1 MDHGRET
8 NHHFRELIKGAPPQV
23 TSEIGEALL
32 DLDAERRGE
41 KDDACTKLR
50 SVWLMLARHL
60 VRELALDL
68 NPEQQLFLLS
78 GALADHVVVKN
89 AAGERITVELVPEDW
104 YSRLLDSLDA
114 TVPEYIISPLRRMKA
129 MAGGEITPLDLD
141 KPVRYRE
148 PGKRKAKQGDQEDSA
163 RQLHSALLKL
173 DQAQQLQG
181 VALKAFLKCISVE
194 KLGPVLE
201 ALKELSDLAQRALK
215 ARGGADQLS
224 KLAVPAIQGAP
235 ALRQSKILSSD
246 ISRTLGELEKSSR
259 QVLETLHSVRAIADA
274 CQATGQTDVAAVASE
289 VVSVDDAAAKAVERD
304 ISTVHGVVIQQLANN
319 PLRSA
324 WSASRVLLKEQVE
337 KADDPLTES
346 FATPDNLNASIAKIT
361 NLHPNCFP
369 QDSHGVPVL
378 PPIIIEPGVGI
389 AQWYDDRFII
399 SFVCNDAPRRGKKF
413 NLSPTDL
420 AVLRIFGQFLAR
432 GELFTFRGE
441 RATGNFIADYA
452 GEVEQ
457 KAKAKFAGKDKKLT
471 YTTATEVKDTAS
483 RDDAVRDY
491 IDFIFHVFNGL
502 TVPRRIT
509 PRRISV
515 FLQYCT
521 IGNEEMSAA
530 LALKYVLPYDPLV
543 AREIVIKLA
552 KRDDGRI
559 VELVRTAVENDPQIA
574 SRYHNDLLRVVKEL
588 MGRDFA
594 TTAERNGLLASGPIA
609 RLPAQSEGPGAT
621 KTETSADHDYFGT

>member
-1 MDHGRET
+1 MNHGRET

-32 DLDAERRGE
+32 ALEAERRGE
-41 KDDACTKLR
+41 KADACTKLR
-50 SVWLMLARHL
+50 SVWLMLARYL
-60 VRELALDL
+60 VRDLALDL

-104 YSRLLDSLDA
+104 YSSLLDSLDA
-114 TVPEYIISPLRRMKA
+114 TVPEYIISPLRRMTA

-148 PGKRKAKQGDQEDSA
+148 PGKHKAKQGDQEDSA
-163 RQLHSALLKL
+163 RLLHSALLKL
-173 DQAQQLQG
+173 DQSQQLQG

-194 KLGPVLE
+194 KLSPVLE

-215 ARGGADQLS
+215 VRGGADQLS

-235 ALRQSKILSSD
+235 VLRQSKILNSD

-259 QVLETLHSVRAIADA
+259 QVLEALHSVRAIADA
-274 CQATGQTDVAAVASE
+274 CQATGLTDVPAVASE
-289 VVSVDDAAAKAVERD
+289 SVSVDDAAAKAVERD

-324 WSASRVLLKEQVE
+324 WSACRVLLTEQVE
-337 KADDPLTES
+337 KVDDPLTES
-346 FATPDNLNASIAKIT
+346 FATPDNLDASIVKIT

-399 SFVCNDAPRRGKKF
+399 SFVCNDAPRRGKKL
-413 NLSPTDL
+413 NLSPVDL
-420 AVLRIFGQFLAR
+420 AVLSIFGQFLAR

-515 FLQYCT
+515 FLQYCI
-521 IGNEEMSAA
+521 IGNEEMSAI
-530 LALKYVLPYDPLV
+530 LALKHVLPYDPLV

-609 RLPAQSEGPGAT
+609 RRPAQFEGPGAT
-621 KTETSADHDYFGT
+621 ETETSADHDYFGN

>member
-1 MDHGRET
+1 
-8 NHHFRELIKGAPPQV
+8 
-23 TSEIGEALL
+23 
-32 DLDAERRGE
+32 
-41 KDDACTKLR
+41 
-50 SVWLMLARHL
+50 
-60 VRELALDL
+60 
-68 NPEQQLFLLS
+68 
-78 GALADHVVVKN
+78 
-89 AAGERITVELVPEDW
+89 
-104 YSRLLDSLDA
+104 
-114 TVPEYIISPLRRMKA
+114 
-129 MAGGEITPLDLD
+129 
-141 KPVRYRE
+141 
-148 PGKRKAKQGDQEDSA
+148 
-163 RQLHSALLKL
+163 
-173 DQAQQLQG
+173 
-181 VALKAFLKCISVE
+181 
-194 KLGPVLE
+194 VLE
-201 ALKELSDLAQRALK
+201 A
-215 ARGGADQLS
+215 
-224 KLAVPAIQGAP
+224 
-235 ALRQSKILSSD
+235 
-246 ISRTLGELEKSSR
+246 
-259 QVLETLHSVRAIADA
+259 LHSVRAIADA
-274 CQATGQTDVAAVASE
+274 SQATGQTDVPAEASE

-324 WSASRVLLKEQVE
+324 WSACRVLLKEQVE
-337 KADDPLTES
+337 KADDPLAES

-369 QDSHGVPVL
+369 QDSHGVPVI
-378 PPIIIEPGVGI
+378 PPIIIEPGAGI

-399 SFVCNDAPRRGKKF
+399 SFICSDAPRRGKKL
-413 NLSPTDL
+413 NLSPVDL
-420 AVLRIFGQFLAR
+420 AVQRIFGQFLAR

-515 FLQYCT
+515 FLQYCI
-521 IGNEEMSAA
+521 IGDEEMSAA
-530 LALKYVLPYDPLV
+530 LALQYVLPYDPLV

-559 VELVRTAVENDPQIA
+559 VELVRTAVENNPHIA
-574 SRYHNDLLRVVKEL
+574 SRYHNDLLRVVTEL

-594 TTAERNGLLASGPIA
+594 TTAERNGLLASGRIA
-609 RLPAQSEGPGAT
+609 RRSAQSEDPGAT